1 MSKTRRKN
9 HTVLPEAHLRDYFK
23 PKIFQ
28 TYDIFEEQWISMG
41 PKTFGVY
48 RGYYND
54 EHEEDLAKIE
64 SDAIQP
70 IRKLTDNSM
79 LDETERRLVSRYVV
93 ASLFRNSVHIEETLA
108 GVLGDTKFKIAD
120 DIPDAQRSHLQSQVD
135 STFARLQNDVDFIK
149 GLRGSAPDNSKL
161 YHELI
166 ERLIGLTWHV
176 VRVEDPHTFFLLS
189 DFPFMFENLD
199 DDDKAWLRFPIS
211 SKVFL
216 YFNHYPDEKWLCY
229 SLKRQHVVDM
239 SRRLVR
245 VANRYLAAPYQATW
259 IPNLVR
265 NMKADSKPT
274 YGWDGFHLEPRDQ
287 WRPKLLS

>member
-1 MSKTRRKN
+1 
-9 HTVLPEAHLRDYFK
+9 
-23 PKIFQ
+23 
-28 TYDIFEEQWISMG
+28 MG
-41 PKTFGVY
+41 PNTFGVY
-48 RGYYND
+48 KGYYDD
-54 EHEEDLAKIE
+54 EHEDHLAKIE
-64 SDAIQP
+64 SKAIQP
-70 IRKLTDNSM
+70 IRKLAQRSLIGD
-79 LDETERRLVSRYVV
+79 DERELIAEYVA
-93 ASLFRNSVHIEETLA
+93 ASLYRNSVHIDETLSN
-108 GVLGDTKFKIAD
+108 VLSSF
-120 DIPDAQRSHLQSQVD
+120 HLQSPDESSQAERD
-135 STFARLQNDVDFIK
+135 RLEPEIQRVFKKVTSDPQFIRE
-149 GLRGSAPDNSKL
+149 LRGTSSTNSDF
-161 YHELI
+161 YGQLI
-166 ERLIGLTWHV
+166 ERLLRLTWHLV
-176 VRVEDPHTFFLLS
+176 DVADQHTFFLLS

-245 VANRYLAAPYQATW
+245 VANRYLAAPYQAKW

-265 NMKADSKPT
+265 NMKADAKPT